1 MELKE
6 KMAGEITLSPN
17 PGETIKK
24 WREIFHVSQSLLA
37 KRLGISP
44 SVISDY
50 ENGRRQSPGVGTIKK
65 VVEAILEIDRE
76 RGAVVANQYASL
88 SVGSPA
94 ILDLAEYPVPV
105 RGDELLAAIDGR
117 VVACEEEIGKF
128 VHGYTVIDS
137 IKAIIELHGFDY
149 MKIYGWSSER
159 ALVFSGIKY
168 GRSPMV
174 AIRVYPMRPA
184 LIVYHKPERIDD
196 LAIKLAESEKISLA
210 VTDQQLDVLI
220 KNLRDLVGKG

>member
-1 MELKE
+1 MELME
-6 KMAGEITLSPN
+6 KIAGEITLSPT
-17 PGETIKK
+17 PGKTVKK
-24 WREIFHVSQSLLA
+24 WREIFHIPQSLLA
-37 KRLGISP
+37 KKLGVSP

-50 ENGRRQSPGVGTIKK
+50 ENGRRQSPGVGTIRRIM
-65 VVEAILEIDRE
+65 VALMGIDRE
-76 RGAVVANQYASL
+76 RGSPVANQYASL
-88 SVGSPA
+88 STSSPA
-94 ILDLAEYPVPV
+94 ILDIAEYPVPL
-105 RGDELLAAIDGR
+105 RGDELLEAINGR
-117 VVACEEEIGKF
+117 VVACEDEIGKL

-159 ALVFSGIKY
+159 ALVFSGIKC

-196 LAIKLAESEKISLA
+196 LAIRLAESEKISLA
-210 VTDQQLDVLI
+210 VTDLSMDVLLR
-220 KNLRDLVGKG
+220 NLRGLTERT